1 MRWEL
6 RGNPDAHRLLPFHAH
21 ETWIVFPVLAEE
33 ESEWRSIL
41 PGITRKE
48 WWSRDLSP
56 CLIPKPILSQCVQW
70 VDRAR
75 PRGAGGGADP
85 RHPRTAREALRGEH
99 PVSSLGSL
107 KWAPSIQ
114 VSGLNYSTSPKCA
127 PPRLSPWHAS
137 VSARSDHSPAVSRFG
152 NTVSCQCH

>member
-1 MRWEL
+1 MDAQGRKHRPEETRGGKGERGEQTRERPQLRFPVRWEL

-75 PRGAGGGADP
+75 PRGRGAGQTRVTRAQP
-85 RHPRTAREALRGEH
+85 AEPCAESTLSAPLAL
-99 PVSSLGSL
+99 
-107 KWAPSIQ
+107 
-114 VSGLNYSTSPKCA
+114 
-127 PPRLSPWHAS
+127 
-137 VSARSDHSPAVSRFG
+137 
-152 NTVSCQCH
+152 